1 MPWLS
6 RFFRKHMC
14 RQRQQMQMKIAQKAS
29 VKRVPDSDDMPLLD
43 RCLMLWRQ
51 ERGREGLVLGLL
63 FEDDSHR

>member
-1 MPWLS
+1 
-6 RFFRKHMC
+6 
-14 RQRQQMQMKIAQKAS
+14 MQMKIAQKAS